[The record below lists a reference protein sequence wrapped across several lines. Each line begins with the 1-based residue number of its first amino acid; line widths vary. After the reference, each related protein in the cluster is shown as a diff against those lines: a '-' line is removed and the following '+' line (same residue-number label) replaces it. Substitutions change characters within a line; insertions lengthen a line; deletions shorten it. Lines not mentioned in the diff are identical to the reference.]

1 MDKKHNDDLVGHSHV
16 PSGSMGEDQYRMV
29 GNDSLPISPE
39 NENENENAKIDMKVS
54 GLNVLSNSESV
65 RAKKPK
71 ITQKC
76 RELNLLPF
84 PVRTTEEW
92 ATEFKVAL
100 GICNQDTRQNVIH
113 DSHKLSSCIPT
124 NKHDLIS
131 PLNETN
137 SRKDRQEDID
147 SDTIA
152 AEKQNKYLVGLGPDP
167 GSDSVNSIMVN
178 EQFSVRL
185 PDDLY
190 GRRLTEIRR
199 LYTDD
204 DIAPLNTE

>member
-1 MDKKHNDDLVGHSHV
+1 MDRKHNDDLVGHSHV
-16 PSGSMGEDQYRMV
+16 PSGSMGEDQYVMI
-29 GNDSLPISPE
+29 GDSLPINPP
-39 NENENENAKIDMKVS
+39 NENANIDMKAS
-54 GLNVLSNSESV
+54 GLNVLSNSENV

-71 ITQKC
+71 ISQKC

-92 ATEFKVAL
+92 ANEFEVAL
-100 GICNQDTRQNVIH
+100 GICNQDTRQNVTH
-113 DSHKLSSCIPT
+113 DAQKLSSCIPT
-124 NKHDLIS
+124 NRHELIS
-131 PLNETN
+131 SLNETN
-137 SRKDRQEDID
+137 SRKDRQEETD
-147 SDTIA
+147 SVTLPE
-152 AEKQNKYLVGLGPDP
+152 EKQNRYLVGLGPDP

-204 DIAPLNTE
+204 DIVPLNTE